1 MAFND
6 DRFAEYQLEGK
17 SDLVEDSFTSKNA
30 RN

>member
-6 DRFAEYQLEGK
+6 DKFAEYQLEGK
-17 SDLVEDSFTSKNA
+17 SDLVEDSYFQSA